1 MHRTQTK
8 NGPAGEWKLDGATGE
23 ISGYAS
29 TFGNVDL
36 GGDIVEPGAFT
47 KGLGADSPA
56 KVLYQHDW
64 HSPIGI
70 TTSAEEDKKGLRVTG
85 KLFVNSDI
93 PKADEAHSLAR
104 LGGIDGLSIG
114 YDAVGYEIDRSAKVR
129 HLTEIKV
136 HEWSL
141 VTFPMNTQATI
152 TGVKSINEQ
161 DATLILDRLE
171 MLPDLVGGDY
181 RDVIATASH
190 HLIELTL
197 IGLTRHKALNVGA
210 MDRVTVGST
219 STAGEDNPDESAT
232 AFDVAAALE
241 TADSLTDIL
250 AGMDAATNSLKRVIT

>member
-36 GGDIVEPGAFT
+36 GGDIVEPGAFS
-47 KGLGADSPA
+47 KGLGTDSPA

-161 DATLILDRLE
+161 DASLILDRLE
-171 MLPDLVGGDY
+171 SLPDLVDGDF
-181 RDVIATASH
+181 RDVIATAAH
-190 HLIELTL
+190 HLIELT
-197 IGLTRHKALNVGA
+197 HKALDIGA
-210 MDRVTVGST
+210 LDRVSVGVVP
-219 STAGEDNPDESAT
+219 AAKADGLDESAT
-232 AFDVAAALE
+232 ALDVPATLE
-241 TADSLTDIL
+241 DADIVDDIL
-250 AGMDAATNSLKRVIT
+250 AAIKAATNSLQGTIR